1 MNRSAFAASI
11 GAALVAL
18 PRVARATGGLKVGGP
33 VKEPVVRILLA
44 SGANIAPAKQ
54 LDEWYF
60 SWSGRTYRGAFV
72 LVPLPGNRS
81 GLIDF
86 APLDS
91 YLYGVVS
98 AEVSPAWPSEAQR
111 AQAILART
119 YVTTKL
125 RPDKPYDVVATDS
138 DQHYGGIQSESVEG
152 RAAVDA
158 TAGKLVTYARAPA
171 QVAYSSCCGGRTA
184 DPADVWRSSIPYLR
198 SFVDPHCAGTP
209 EYRWDARVSYD
220 AVRHRL
226 DLPRSGSLRAVELRQ
241 LGSSGRPRELAFTGS
256 AATVDVETG
265 AFRAAAGLSVVRSTF
280 LRGVTPAGNE
290 LVVAGNGRGHG
301 VGMCQWGARAM
312 AAAGASAAEI
322 IAFYFPK
329 TSIV

>member
-1 MNRSAFAASI
+1 M
-11 GAALVAL
+11 GAALVAV
-18 PRVARATGGLKVGGP
+18 PGVARATGGLKVGGP
-33 VKEPVVRILLA
+33 VREPVVRILLA
-44 SGANIAPAKQ
+44 SGNNIPAAQQ
-54 LDEWYF
+54 LDAWYF
-60 SWSGRTYRGAFV
+60 SWNGRTYRGAFA
-72 LVPLPGNRS
+72 LVSLSGNKQ

-86 APLDS
+86 VPLDS

-98 AEVSPAWPSEAQR
+98 AEVSPAWPSEAQK

-158 TAGKLVTYARAPA
+158 TAGRLVIYAKAPA

-184 DPADVWRSSIPYLR
+184 DPAEVWRSSVPYLR
-198 SFVDPHCAGTP
+198 SFADPHCAGTP
-209 EYRWDARVSYD
+209 EYRWDERVSYD
-220 AVRHRL
+220 AVRSSL
-226 DLPRSGSLRAVELRQ
+226 DLPRAGSLRAVELRHV
-241 LGSSGRPRELAFTGS
+241 GPSGRPKELAFTGS
-256 AATVDVETG
+256 SATVEVETS
-265 AFRAAAGLSVVRSTF
+265 AFRAAAGLKAVRSTF
-280 LRGVTPAGNE
+280 LRGVTPAGDD
-290 LVVAGNGRGHG
+290 LIVAGNGRGHG

-312 AAAGASAAEI
+312 AAGGASAADI

-329 TSIV
+329 TAIV